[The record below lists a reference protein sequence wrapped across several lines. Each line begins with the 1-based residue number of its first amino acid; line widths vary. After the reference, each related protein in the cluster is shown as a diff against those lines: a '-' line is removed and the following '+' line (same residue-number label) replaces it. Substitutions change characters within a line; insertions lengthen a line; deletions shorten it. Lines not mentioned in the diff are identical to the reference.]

1 MTSSRR
7 TRAPNEVAA
16 EAVEAAPQ
24 PAAVVERPE
33 VVAAEVVPQGVV
45 VAPPV
50 VVAAVA
56 GVAEEGAEEAELS
69 GESRFSGNGRKL
81 P

>member
-7 TRAPNEVAA
+7 TRAPNEVDVGAVVAA
-16 EAVEAAPQ
+16 LQ

-33 VVAAEVVPQGVV
+33 VVAAAEVVPQGVV

-50 VVAAVA
+50 VVAAVV
-56 GVAEEGAEEAELS
+56 GVAEEGVEEAELS
-69 GESRFSGNGRKL
+69 GES
-81 P
+81 